1 MGEKEIVEG
10 GPAVSTGTGGGPTTT
25 GGSTT
30 SGGLVDPMPQGG
42 GGGGRP
48 GGPQIATGGGPQTV
62 ERGDPCKDLT
72 DKAQELL
79 KALQSAHDENRA
91 AMQRA
96 LNGFYGPKSSEYNE
110 GYAHYLS
117 MAKIT
122 EAVVDANNATGK
134 ALIDVALF
142 AAGGWGGL
150 AGKGS
155 TTAGLFGEG
164 LAGAKTTA
172 DAWGKIGIKVAG
184 KIADAY
190 IGDKAGTMGSGAYKF
205 IEKATGPEGH
215 DATKAFQGPAGAIES
230 IVRGAVIDALGNWM
244 KDGATSGDL
253 SRAQAAYADFVAG
266 AAVANTTSG
275 AADDLKKQL
284 DDLNTQL
291 RERKCPEVAIPDYVF
306 YTFDLTEFG
315 NGMFRGQKGPTMHA
329 KNLVSG
335 GDRTT
340 DLFAKVNDTGSLP
353 F

>member
-10 GPAVSTGTGGGPTTT
+10 GPAVSTGGGGSTT

-30 SGGLVDPMPQGG
+30 GGGLVDPMPQGG
-42 GGGGRP
+42 GGGKP
-48 GGPQIATGGGPQTV
+48 GGPQTTDGGGGPQTV
-62 ERGDPCKDLT
+62 DRGDPCKDLT
-72 DKAQELL
+72 EKAQQLL

-91 AMQRA
+91 AMQRGLGA
-96 LNGFYGPKSSEYNE
+96 FFGPKSSQYNE

-142 AAGGWGGL
+142 AAGGWGGI
-150 AGKGS
+150 A
-155 TTAGLFGEG
+155 GEG
-164 LAGAKTTA
+164 SAAAGIFGRGIQGAKSAA
-172 DAWGKIGIKVAG
+172 DAWGKIGIKVAS
-184 KIADAY
+184 KVADSY
-190 IGDKAGTMGSGAYKF
+190 IGDKAGTMGAAAKKF
-205 IEKATGPEGH
+205 YDGATGDDPS
-215 DATKAFQGPAGAIES
+215 KAFQGPAGAIES
-230 IVRGAVIDALGNWM
+230 IVRGQIIDALGNWM

-253 SRAQAAYADFVAG
+253 SRAQAAYADFVAA
-266 AAVANTTSG
+266 AAVANTTEG
-275 AADDLKKQL
+275 AAHGLKDQL
-284 DDLNTQL
+284 DDINKQL
-291 RERKCPEVAIPDYVF
+291 RERSCPEVAIPDYVF
-306 YTFDLTEFG
+306 YTFDLTQFG
-315 NGMFRGQKGPTMHA
+315 NGMFRGEKGPTMHA